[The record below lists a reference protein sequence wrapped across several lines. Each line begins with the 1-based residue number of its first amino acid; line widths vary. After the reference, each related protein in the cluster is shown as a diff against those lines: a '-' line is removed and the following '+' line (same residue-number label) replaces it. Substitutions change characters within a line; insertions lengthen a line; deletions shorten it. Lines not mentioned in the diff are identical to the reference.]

1 MLWQHVDNPAHQS
14 ICVLVCAPQSWD
26 SPIGGGFG
34 GSKHNLKGSALP
46 ADPSKCVGGNVDNLL
61 CCEEW
66 RVGEVGAPRTIV
78 CLTGGFGKSACM
90 FGPRIERNWSQ
101 TESEGNEIS
110 LAKGPPQLFVY
121 TGRLWRGSYE
131 RLIKFP
137 KWRKASRMKATRMY
151 KRRERRRAKRETT
164 NGGMIL
170 NGEHVL
176 TMRLVVVFVFSA
188 PRPLVWDITF

>member
-1 MLWQHVDNPAHQS
+1 MYTQKRMQHIVERRNKKISYAKNTFKHQ
-14 ICVLVCAPQSWD
+14 I
-26 SPIGGGFG
+26 
-34 GSKHNLKGSALP
+34 K
-46 ADPSKCVGGNVDNLL
+46 
-61 CCEEW
+61 
-66 RVGEVGAPRTIV
+66 
-78 CLTGGFGKSACM
+78 
-90 FGPRIERNWSQ
+90 
-101 TESEGNEIS
+101 IS

>member
-1 MLWQHVDNPAHQS
+1 MRRRTGWL
-14 ICVLVCAPQSWD
+14 
-26 SPIGGGFG
+26 
-34 GSKHNLKGSALP
+34 LKTRTHLRS
-46 ADPSKCVGGNVDNLL
+46 SGGNYNS
-61 CCEEW
+61 
-66 RVGEVGAPRTIV
+66 
-78 CLTGGFGKSACM
+78 K
-90 FGPRIERNWSQ
+90 
-101 TESEGNEIS
+101 NEIS

>member
-1 MLWQHVDNPAHQS
+1 MYFKSNS
-14 ICVLVCAPQSWD
+14 
-26 SPIGGGFG
+26 
-34 GSKHNLKGSALP
+34 SKIHK
-46 ADPSKCVGGNVDNLL
+46 K
-61 CCEEW
+61 
-66 RVGEVGAPRTIV
+66 
-78 CLTGGFGKSACM
+78 
-90 FGPRIERNWSQ
+90 
-101 TESEGNEIS
+101 IS

-170 NGEHVL
+170 NGEQVL
-176 TMRLVVVFVFSA
+176 TIGLVFVFVFSA
-188 PRPLVWDITF
+188 PRPHVWDITF

>member
-1 MLWQHVDNPAHQS
+1 MV
-14 ICVLVCAPQSWD
+14 PQ
-26 SPIGGGFG
+26 I
-34 GSKHNLKGSALP
+34 K
-46 ADPSKCVGGNVDNLL
+46 
-61 CCEEW
+61 
-66 RVGEVGAPRTIV
+66 I
-78 CLTGGFGKSACM
+78 
-90 FGPRIERNWSQ
+90 I
-101 TESEGNEIS
+101 

-176 TMRLVVVFVFSA
+176 AMRLVVVFVFSA